1 MKVIKKIRGN
11 VMDSKNE
18 KFLQRVNLTN
28 RQKEI
33 NRMFEEE
40 GLTDEILKRQIELNK
55 ERDRFDIN
63 DPSETVYVDEDGK
76 VFVQ

>member
-18 KFLQRVNLTN
+18 NFLQRVNLAN

-40 GLTDEILKRQIELNK
+40 GLTDEILKKQIELNK
-55 ERDRFDIN
+55 ERNRLDIH
-63 DPSETVYVDEDGK
+63 DPTETVYVDEDGK

>member
-1 MKVIKKIRGN
+1 MDRENEDFIK
-11 VMDSKNE
+11 
-18 KFLQRVNLTN
+18 RVNLSN

-40 GLTDEILKRQIELNK
+40 GLTDEILKKQIELNR
-55 ERDRFDIN
+55 ERNRLNIN
-63 DPSETVYVDEDGK
+63 DPSETLYVDEDGK

>member
-1 MKVIKKIRGN
+1 MSSTDER
-11 VMDSKNE
+11 
-18 KFLQRVNLTN
+18 FLKRVNLMN

-40 GLTDEILKRQIELNK
+40 GLTDEILKKQIELNK
-55 ERDRFDIN
+55 ERNRLDIN
-63 DPSETVYVDEDGK
+63 DPTETLYVDEDGK

>member
-1 MKVIKKIRGN
+1 MMDREKEDFIK
-11 VMDSKNE
+11 
-18 KFLQRVNLTN
+18 RVNLSN

-40 GLTDEILKRQIELNK
+40 GLTDEILKKQIELNK
-55 ERDRFDIN
+55 ERHKLDIH
-63 DPSETVYVDEDGK
+63 DPTETVYVDEDGK

>member
-1 MKVIKKIRGN
+1 MDRENEDFIK
-11 VMDSKNE
+11 
-18 KFLQRVNLTN
+18 RVNLSN

-40 GLTDEILKRQIELNK
+40 GLTDEILKKQIELNK
-55 ERDRFDIN
+55 ERHRLDIH
-63 DPSETVYVDEDGK
+63 DSSETVYVDEDGK

>member
-1 MKVIKKIRGN
+1 MDRENDEFIK
-11 VMDSKNE
+11 
-18 KFLQRVNLTN
+18 RVNLSN

-40 GLTDEILKRQIELNK
+40 GLTDEILKRQIELNQ
-55 ERDRFDIN
+55 ERHRLDIN
-63 DPSETVYVDEDGK
+63 DSSETLYVDEDGK

>member
-1 MKVIKKIRGN
+1 
-11 VMDSKNE
+11 MDSKNE
-18 KFLQRVNLTN
+18 KFLQRVNLAN

>member
-1 MKVIKKIRGN
+1 MMDRENEDFIK
-11 VMDSKNE
+11 
-18 KFLQRVNLTN
+18 RVNLSN

-40 GLTDEILKRQIELNK
+40 GLTDEILKKQIELNK
-55 ERDRFDIN
+55 ERHRLDIH
-63 DPSETVYVDEDGK
+63 DSTETVYVDEDGK

>member
-1 MKVIKKIRGN
+1 MMDRENEDFKK
-11 VMDSKNE
+11 
-18 KFLQRVNLTN
+18 RVNLSN

-40 GLTDEILKRQIELNK
+40 GLTDEILKKQIELNK
-55 ERDRFDIN
+55 ERHRLDIH
-63 DPSETVYVDEDGK
+63 DPTETVYVDEDGK

>member
-1 MKVIKKIRGN
+1 
-11 VMDSKNE
+11 MDSENE
-18 KFLQRVNLTN
+18 NFLQRVNLSN

-40 GLTDEILKRQIELNK
+40 GLTDEILKKQIELNK
-55 ERDRFDIN
+55 ERNRLDIN
-63 DPSETVYVDEDGK
+63 DSSETLYVDEDGK

>member
-1 MKVIKKIRGN
+1 MDRENEDFIK
-11 VMDSKNE
+11 
-18 KFLQRVNLTN
+18 RVNLSN

-40 GLTDEILKRQIELNK
+40 GLTDEILKKQIGLNK
-55 ERDRFDIN
+55 ERHKLDIH
-63 DPSETVYVDEDGK
+63 DSTETVYVDEDGK

>member
-1 MKVIKKIRGN
+1 MMDRENEDFIK
-11 VMDSKNE
+11 
-18 KFLQRVNLTN
+18 RVNLSN

-40 GLTDEILKRQIELNK
+40 GLTDEILKKQIELNK
-55 ERDRFDIN
+55 ERHKLDIH
-63 DPSETVYVDEDGK
+63 DPTETVYVDEDGK

>member
-1 MKVIKKIRGN
+1 MMDRENEDFIK
-11 VMDSKNE
+11 
-18 KFLQRVNLTN
+18 RVNLSN

-40 GLTDEILKRQIELNK
+40 GLTDEILKKQIELNK
-55 ERDRFDIN
+55 ERHKLDIH
-63 DPSETVYVDEDGK
+63 DPTETLYVDEDGK

>member
-1 MKVIKKIRGN
+1 MGECP
-11 VMDSKNE
+11 MGSTNE
-18 KFLQRVNLTN
+18 NFLKRVNLSN

-40 GLTDEILKRQIELNK
+40 GLTDEILKKQIELNK
-55 ERDRFDIN
+55 ERHKLDIH
-63 DPSETVYVDEDGK
+63 DPTETVYVDEDGK

>member
-1 MKVIKKIRGN
+1 MDRENEDFIK
-11 VMDSKNE
+11 
-18 KFLQRVNLTN
+18 RVNLSN

-40 GLTDEILKRQIELNK
+40 GLTDEILKKQIELNK
-55 ERDRFDIN
+55 ERHRLDIH
-63 DPSETVYVDEDGK
+63 DPTETVYVDEDGK

>member
-1 MKVIKKIRGN
+1 MMDRENEDFIK
-11 VMDSKNE
+11 
-18 KFLQRVNLTN
+18 RVNLSN

-40 GLTDEILKRQIELNK
+40 GLTDEILKKQIELNK
-55 ERDRFDIN
+55 ERHRLDIH
-63 DPSETVYVDEDGK
+63 DPTETVYVDEDGK

>member
-1 MKVIKKIRGN
+1 
-11 VMDSKNE
+11 MDSTNE
-18 KFLQRVNLTN
+18 NFLKRVNLMN

-40 GLTDEILKRQIELNK
+40 GLTDEILKKQIELNK
-55 ERDRFDIN
+55 ERHRLNIN
-63 DPSETVYVDEDGK
+63 DPTETLYVDEDGK

>member
-1 MKVIKKIRGN
+1 MDLENEDFIK
-11 VMDSKNE
+11 
-18 KFLQRVNLTN
+18 RVNLSN

-40 GLTDEILKRQIELNK
+40 GLTDEILKKQIELNK
-55 ERDRFDIN
+55 ERHKFDIN
-63 DPSETVYVDEDGK
+63 DPTETLYVDEDGK

>member
-1 MKVIKKIRGN
+1 MMDRENEDFIK
-11 VMDSKNE
+11 
-18 KFLQRVNLTN
+18 RVNLSN

-40 GLTDEILKRQIELNK
+40 GLTDEILKKQIELNK
-55 ERDRFDIN
+55 ERNRLDIN
-63 DPSETVYVDEDGK
+63 DPSETLYVDEDGK

>member
-1 MKVIKKIRGN
+1 MMDRENEDFIK
-11 VMDSKNE
+11 
-18 KFLQRVNLTN
+18 RVNLSN

-40 GLTDEILKRQIELNK
+40 GLTDEILKKQIELNK
-55 ERDRFDIN
+55 ERHRLDIH
-63 DPSETVYVDEDGK
+63 DPTETLYVDEEGK

>member
-1 MKVIKKIRGN
+1 
-11 VMDSKNE
+11 MDSLNE
-18 KFLQRVNLTN
+18 NFLQRVNLSN

-40 GLTDEILKRQIELNK
+40 GLTDEILKKQIELNK
-55 ERDRFDIN
+55 ERNRLDIN
-63 DPSETVYVDEDGK
+63 DPSETLYVDEDGK

>member
-1 MKVIKKIRGN
+1 MG
-11 VMDSKNE
+11 STNE
-18 KFLQRVNLTN
+18 NFLKRVNLSN

-40 GLTDEILKRQIELNK
+40 GLTDEILKKQIELNK
-55 ERDRFDIN
+55 ERHKLDIH
-63 DPSETVYVDEDGK
+63 DPTETVYVDEDGK